1 MLSPRI
7 HLLVACSLLLT
18 ACGTNPNLSERR
30 GQTVIVDQPVALRQA
45 DAEKRVYI
53 AQLQQPSSTQQAN
66 QQKRRQQEQKQAKV
80 QANAA
85 AKQAQQAKAAAAQ
98 ARQQAQ
104 QRQAE
109 IKQRQQAQQRQAEAE
124 KQRARQEAEKKLAR
138 QRWKAKKRQLEQ
150 EQAKKRA
157 QAKAQQ
163 QLAARRAQNSS
174 IATPPRIK
182 HYEQQR
188 QQQQRQRQQQQQLAQ
203 RRTVTAASTP
213 TPLRRSASRM
223 FTGRGKLNRLPDTIA
238 SSLKL
243 RGLPSSNMSVYVRP
257 ASARGPALV
266 TAKADVPRNPAS
278 AMKLVTTY
286 AALGT
291 LGDNYR
297 WPTELYINGN
307 VRGGTLYGDVILK
320 GYGDPAF
327 HEDDFLSLLQAL
339 RNRGI
344 RKITGNFV
352 ADTTFFNIPYQDPG
366 AFDGRPKAAYNAQPE
381 ALLYQERGSCYEFT
395 NLKGQIEKI
404 CPVMPRNAKARNDL
418 NTNIFGGF
426 WKLWVGKLRGRMDGH
441 FVRAKTPRTAQ
452 LVHTHRSEPLREV
465 IVEINK
471 SSNNVMARQLM
482 LSVGAKQLGVPG
494 TPKKGAAAIGQ
505 WLESRGLKFPELR
518 LENGSGLSRIE
529 RISARHLGE
538 MLVDAYNSPHRQAF
552 VDSLAVMGVDGT
564 LRNRLKKSSV
574 KGRGQFK
581 TGTLRNVRSLA
592 GYVTA
597 ADGQVYVVSILHNDS
612 RARSRAR
619 NIHDDLVEW
628 VYWGSRKHFAGL

>member
-30 GQTVIVDQPVALRQA
+30 GQTVVVDQPAALRQA
-45 DAEKRVYI
+45 DAEKRVYV
-53 AQLQQPSSTQQAN
+53 AQLQQPASAQQAK
-66 QQKRRQQEQKQAKV
+66 QQIRQQQEQQQA
-80 QANAA
+80 
-85 AKQAQQAKAAAAQ
+85 QAKAAAAQ

-104 QRQAE
+104 QRQQQAE
-109 IKQRQQAQQRQAEAE
+109 AAAAKQRRQQQAEAE
-124 KQRARQEAEKKLAR
+124 AAKQRARQEAEKKLAR
-138 QRWKAKKRQLEQ
+138 KRWEAKKRQLEQ
-150 EQAKKRA
+150 AQAKKRA
-157 QAKAQQ
+157 EAQARQ
-163 QLAARRAQNSS
+163 QLAARRAQSS
-174 IATPPRIK
+174 KIATPPELK
-182 HYEQQR
+182 HYE
-188 QQQQRQRQQQQQLAQ
+188 QQRQRQQQQRQQLAQ
-203 RRTVTAASTP
+203 RRAVSIASTP

-243 RGLPSSNMSVYVRP
+243 RGLASSNMSVYVRP
-257 ASARGPALV
+257 ASARSPALV

-278 AMKLVTTY
+278 TMKLVTTY

-291 LGDNYR
+291 LGENYR
-297 WPTELYINGN
+297 WPTELYMNGN

-327 HEDDFLSLLQAL
+327 HEDDFLSMLQAL

-352 ADTTFFNIPYQDPG
+352 ADTTFFNIPDQDPG

-426 WKLWVGKLRGRMDGH
+426 WKLWVGKLRGQMDGH

-465 IVEINK
+465 IVDINK

-482 LSVGAKQLGVPG
+482 LSVGAKQRGVPG
-494 TPKKGAAAIGQ
+494 TPQKGAAAIGQ
-505 WLESRGLKFPELR
+505 WLESRGLQFPELR

-538 MLVDAYNSPHRQAF
+538 MLVDAYNSPHRKALMN
-552 VDSLAVMGVDGT
+552 SLAVMGVDGT

-628 VYWGSRKHFAGL
+628 VYWGPRKHFAGL